1 MFGLQVAVCACLW
14 DLQRVALGGVRWRPV
29 ISAHLA
35 SNALSNIA
43 PGGGPL
49 GAALQYRIFVA
60 AGLDKAKVVSALTA
74 VNLLVF
80 SVVLGLPV
88 LAVPGLLRGSVNRD
102 LLESGGRGRGGVR
115 GDRRRRGA
123 ADDDRAAVGL
133 GGPGRAVRP
142 QPAPAAAPRP

>member
-1 MFGLQVAVCACLW
+1 MFLLQVGVCACMW

-60 AGLDKAKVVSALTA
+60 AGLHRSTVVSALTA

-80 SVVLGLPV
+80 AVVLGLPV
-88 LAVPGLLRGSVNRD
+88 LAIPGLLRGSVNRD
-102 LLESGGRGRGGVR
+102 LLEA
-115 GDRRRRGA
+115 GA
-123 ADDDRAAVGL
+123 AALVAFGVIVGVGALLMTTDRPLAWVG
-133 GGPGRAVRP
+133 RVAQYVRNRIRRTR
-142 QPAPAAAPRP
+142 RP